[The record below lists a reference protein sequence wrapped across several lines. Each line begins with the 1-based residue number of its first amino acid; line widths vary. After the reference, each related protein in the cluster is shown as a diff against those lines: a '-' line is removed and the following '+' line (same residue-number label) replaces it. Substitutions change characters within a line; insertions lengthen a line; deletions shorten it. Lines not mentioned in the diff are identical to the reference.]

1 MTDFSFLPNAAATQY
16 LWRNVKNEIFQS
28 KEVYL
33 IFDDTVINK
42 KSTQKIELVRRQY
55 SSNKHQVIQGIIIVN
70 CIYFYPQSQGHFI
83 LDFGNEFIDFQTG
96 KDKFPKA

>member
-1 MTDFSFLPNAAATQY
+1 MTDFSFLRNAAATQY

-28 KEVYL
+28 KEAYL

-42 KSTQKIELVRRQY
+42 KSAQKIEMVRRQY
-55 SSNKHQVIQGIIIVN
+55 SGNEHQVIQCIGIVN
-70 CIYFYPQSQGHFI
+70 CIYFNPQSQGHLI